1 MTEPASIKSL
11 LAELPLFPS
20 PLARFA
26 EAGRYLALESDAMD
40 ALRALPDR
48 SVDMF
53 NFDLPYES
61 LEKHRAVGTTTR
73 LKVSAA
79 SSNEWFPIF
88 RNERFPELFAE
99 MFRVLKR
106 DAHLYFYCD
115 QETMFVAKPVGE
127 AAGFKFW
134 KPIVW
139 DKQAIG
145 MGYHFRAR
153 YELILFFEKGKRRLN
168 DLGVSDVIS
177 CKRIRG
183 SYPTEK
189 PVEVSRVLIE
199 QSTRPGDLVI
209 DPFCGSGSVGV
220 AALRAGRRFAGT
232 DGSDAAVKLASD
244 RLKGVA
250 AECSPKCTGERPPQ
264 PAGEVAS

>member
-1 MTEPASIKSL
+1 MTAQ
-11 LAELPLFPS
+11 
-20 PLARFA
+20 
-26 EAGRYLALESDAMD
+26 LALPAQAAPPLISRLDAVTW
-40 ALRALPDR
+40 LRSLAPE
-48 SVDMF
+48 SVDLCVT
-53 NFDLPYES
+53 DTAYES

-99 MFRVLKR
+99 LFRVLKR

-115 QETMFVAKPVGE
+115 QETMFVAKPIGE

-139 DKQAIG
+139 DKKKIG
-145 MGYHFRAR
+145 MGYHYRAR
-153 YELILFFEKGKRRLN
+153 YELVLFFEKGKRRLN
-168 DLGVSDVIS
+168 DLGVPDVIE
-177 CKRIRG
+177 CDRVRG
-183 SYPTEK
+183 GYPTQK
-189 PVEVSRVLIE
+189 PEEVSRVLIE
-199 QSTRPGDLVI
+199 QSTQHGDLVI

-232 DGSDAAVKLASD
+232 DVSEAAVKLASE
-244 RLKGVA
+244 RLAQGVA
-250 AECSPKCTGERPPQ
+250 AG
-264 PAGEVAS
+264 